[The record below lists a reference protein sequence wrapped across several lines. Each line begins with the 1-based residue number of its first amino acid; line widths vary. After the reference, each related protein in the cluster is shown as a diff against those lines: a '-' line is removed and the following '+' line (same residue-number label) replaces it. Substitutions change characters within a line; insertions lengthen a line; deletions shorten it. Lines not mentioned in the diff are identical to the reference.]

1 MATVSESRA
10 RVSFAVLNALVA
22 VILLVGVFG
31 LMQPRFWAV
40 DCPAAL
46 LAGVELVSAVALLA
60 RLPWALRALS
70 IAAWVTFIGGLGLVA
85 LIVLTMVFLR
95 SVHGE
100 DGMVATAV
108 SGLVL
113 ALLVPYTLLLPV
125 VQLLWLKAR
134 VGERES

>member
-1 MATVSESRA
+1 MANVSESRA

-31 LMQPRFWAV
+31 LMHPRFWAV

-70 IAAWVTFIGGLGLVA
+70 IAAWVTFVGGLLLVA

-113 ALLVPYTLLLPV
+113 ALLVPYTLLLPA
-125 VQLLWLKAR
+125 VQLLWLKGR